1 MQSYAIP
8 VNMFFMVALK
18 TTLPKFT
25 MEPDNADAVQMNMSS
40 KGAHFN

>member
-8 VNMFFMVALK
+8 VNMSFVALK

-40 KGAHFN
+40 KGVHFN

>member
-8 VNMFFMVALK
+8 VNMFFVALK
-18 TTLPKFT
+18 TTLPKFNL
-25 MEPDNADAVQMNMSS
+25 EPDNADAVQMNMSS